1 MPENIMALSIH
12 TGNIYVKLNYLRDYY
27 MNKSEESQI
36 IIREK
41 IILNIGHELM
51 NLLLREIDQKMKSN
65 FLIKSKNKDNN
76 KRELK
81 FKNKFTNK
89 FHIMNIDESGN
100 YFDFNFFNQ
109 YYFDELF
116 EKEAKL
122 FLDIKIFK
130 STKKYN
136 EQLEKII
143 NEEKNDNLISNSIN
157 KFKKIKRFPR
167 RCIKSKIFEEKMATQ
182 EEYDNLKLSDSDD
195 FEEDEK

>member
-1 MPENIMALSIH
+1 
-12 TGNIYVKLNYLRDYY
+12 

-76 KRELK
+76 KSELK

-116 EKEAKL
+116 EKEARL

-143 NEEKNDNLISNSIN
+143 N
-157 KFKKIKRFPR
+157 
-167 RCIKSKIFEEKMATQ
+167 
-182 EEYDNLKLSDSDD
+182 
-195 FEEDEK
+195 

>member
-1 MPENIMALSIH
+1 MALSIH
-12 TGNIYVKLNYLRDYY
+12 TGNIYVKLNYLRNYY

-76 KRELK
+76 KSELK

-116 EKEAKL
+116 EKEARL

-143 NEEKNDNLISNSIN
+143 N
-157 KFKKIKRFPR
+157 
-167 RCIKSKIFEEKMATQ
+167 
-182 EEYDNLKLSDSDD
+182 
-195 FEEDEK
+195 